1 MNVLFI
7 HEVDWLTKV
16 VFDIHT
22 LAEALSLRG
31 HRVYALD
38 YENSWKRKNL
48 FDLGTLKTRTLN
60 DISRALPGSK
70 VTLIRPGFIKIS
82 GISRIT
88 AAVTSYFEIRRTIK
102 KYKIDAIVLYS
113 VPTTGLQT
121 INAAKKYR
129 IPVIFRAIDV
139 LNRLVTSPE
148 LRPATRTLEKKV
160 YPRADL
166 VLSLSPALS
175 RYVEQLGAKKEN
187 IKELLVPVDTDV
199 FRPLPPPQ
207 ELLQKWGLKPEDK
220 VVLFIGTL
228 FDFSGL
234 DTVIPKFVNVLKEI
248 PEARLLIVGDGP
260 QRPKL
265 EGIIKENGVGGKV
278 TITGF
283 QPYDTMPQHIA
294 LAEVCFNSF
303 LLTGATRDIFPGKL
317 VQYLACGKPV
327 ISTPLPGVL
336 AITPGEEQGM
346 VFAADAEEITAKM
359 IMLLKDK
366 VYRERLGKNGLAYAV
381 KFHSLKA
388 VTDQLETTL
397 REAIYKKKH
406 G

>member
-7 HEVDWLTKV
+7 HEVDWLNKV

-31 HRVYALD
+31 HQVYALD
-38 YENSWKRKNL
+38 YENTWERNNL
-48 FDLGTLKTRTLN
+48 YDFGTLKTRIFN
-60 DISRALPGSK
+60 AVSRALPGSK

-82 GISRIT
+82 GVSRIT
-88 AAVTSYFEIRRTIK
+88 AAISSYLEIRRTIK
-102 KYKIDAIVLYS
+102 KHKIDAIVLYS
-113 VPTTGLQT
+113 VPTTGLQA
-121 INAAKKYR
+121 ISAAKKYH
-129 IPVIFRAIDV
+129 IPVVFRAIDV
-139 LNRLVTSPE
+139 LNRLVTSPQ
-148 LRPATRTLEKKV
+148 LRSATRALEKRV
-160 YPRADL
+160 YPQADMI
-166 VLSLSPALS
+166 LSLSPALS

-207 ELLQKWGLKPEDK
+207 ELRQKWGLKPGDK

-248 PEARLLIVGDGP
+248 PGARLLIVGDGP
-260 QRPKL
+260 QRQKL
-265 EGIIKENGVGGKV
+265 EGVIRENGLGGKV

-283 QPYDTMPQHIA
+283 QPYDTMPQYIA

-346 VFAADAEEITAKM
+346 VFAADAEEITDKM

-366 VYRERLGKNGLAYAV
+366 AYRDRLGKKGLDYAV

-388 VTDQLETTL
+388 ITDQLEASL
-397 REAIYKKKH
+397 REAIDKKKH

>member
-31 HRVYALD
+31 HQVYAID
-38 YENSWKRKNL
+38 YQDTWKHQNL
-48 FDLGTLKTRTLN
+48 CDLGTLQTRVISN
-60 DISRALPGSK
+60 VSRALPGSR
-70 VTLIRPGFIKIS
+70 VTLIRPGQINIP
-82 GISRIT
+82 GISRLS
-88 AAVTSYFEIRRTIK
+88 AAVTCYFTIRKTIK
-102 KYKIDAIVLYS
+102 NRKIDAIVLYS
-113 VPTTGLQT
+113 VPTNGLQA
-121 INAAKKYR
+121 ISAAKKYR

-139 LNRLVTSPE
+139 LNRLVTYPQ
-148 LRPATRTLEKKV
+148 LRPATRMLEKKV
-160 YPRADL
+160 YPQADM

-187 IKELLVPVDTDV
+187 IKELLVPVDTNV
-199 FRPLPPPQ
+199 FHPMLPPQ
-207 ELLQKWGLKPEDK
+207 ELREKWGIKPDDK

-234 DTVIPKFVNVLKEI
+234 DTVIPQFADVIKES

-260 QRPKL
+260 QRQIL
-265 EGIIKENGVGGKV
+265 ESIIRENGLGGKV

-283 QPYDTMPQHIA
+283 QPYNTMPQYIA
-294 LAEVCFNSF
+294 LADVCFNSF
-303 LLTGATRDIFPGKL
+303 LMTDATRDIFPGKL
-317 VQYLACGKPV
+317 VQYLACAKPV

-336 AITPGEEQGM
+336 AITPGEAQGM
-346 VFAADAEEITAKM
+346 VFAADASEITTK
-359 IMLLKDK
+359 IILLLKDK
-366 VYRERLGKNGLAYAV
+366 AYRERLGKNGLDYAL
-381 KFHSLKA
+381 KHHSLA
-388 VTDQLETTL
+388 EVTDQLEASL
-397 REAIYKKKH
+397 QEAISKKKH